1 MFSVAPTMVL
11 IMVTMFVKLFEQA
24 VLSQIVK
31 RSAQR
36 DGRMPYLM
44 QLNPKADTYQPP
56 RRDLKTNF
64 RRVSIRVAPRN
75 RKASVIVATLHTK

>member
-1 MFSVAPTMVL
+1 MIL

-24 VLSQIVK
+24 VLLQIVK
-31 RSAQR
+31 SSAQR
-36 DGRMPYLM
+36 DGRMPYAAES
-44 QLNPKADTYQPP
+44 QGRYQPP